1 MKHPYLDVLIVGA
14 GLSGIGAACHLKE
27 KCPNVRFGIVERR
40 KRIGGTWDLFRYPG
54 VRSDSDMFT
63 LGYNFRPWTDTKMLA
78 DGPSIRRYIDNTA
91 REYGVKRRIQFGLK
105 VISQSWHSENKH
117 WIVKA
122 IDEATDEEHQFS
134 TGFVFNCTGYY
145 KYDSGY
151 TPEIPG
157 INQFRGDVIHPQHW
171 PENYDYS
178 GKRVVVIGS
187 GATAV
192 TLVPAMADKA
202 DHVVMLQRSPT
213 YVATVPEQDLISRN
227 LRRILPEMAV
237 YRLARTRNILL
248 QRAVYRLSL
257 SKPKAMR
264 RLLLATAR
272 RQLGPEVDMRHFQ
285 PHYNPWEERMCAVPK
300 GDLFKVIREGQASV
314 VTDHIEAVTET
325 GVQLKSGAHIDADV
339 LITAT
344 GLDLQLFGGARLEV
358 DGREVHVADALMYK
372 GLMLE
377 GVPNMALVFGY
388 TNASWT
394 LKADIASE
402 FVCRLLNHMRDI
414 GARVVTPVDGQGS
427 KTQMNFLNL
436 RSGYVLRANDR
447 LPRQGSRTPWQNL
460 DDYLRDLPAL
470 RYGNLEDGHLRFEGS
485 GIKRG
490 RNRVFRKLLSA

>member
-1 MKHPYLDVLIVGA
+1 M
-14 GLSGIGAACHLKE
+14 
-27 KCPNVRFGIVERR
+27 
-40 KRIGGTWDLFRYPG
+40 
-54 VRSDSDMFT
+54 
-63 LGYNFRPWTDTKMLA
+63 
-78 DGPSIRRYIDNTA
+78 
-91 REYGVKRRIQFGLK
+91 
-105 VISQSWHSENKH
+105 
-117 WIVKA
+117 
-122 IDEATDEEHQFS
+122 
-134 TGFVFNCTGYY
+134 
-145 KYDSGY
+145 
-151 TPEIPG
+151 
-157 INQFRGDVIHPQHW
+157 
-171 PENYDYS
+171 
-178 GKRVVVIGS
+178 
-187 GATAV
+187 
-192 TLVPAMADKA
+192 
-202 DHVVMLQRSPT
+202 
-213 YVATVPEQDLISRN
+213 PEQDLISRN